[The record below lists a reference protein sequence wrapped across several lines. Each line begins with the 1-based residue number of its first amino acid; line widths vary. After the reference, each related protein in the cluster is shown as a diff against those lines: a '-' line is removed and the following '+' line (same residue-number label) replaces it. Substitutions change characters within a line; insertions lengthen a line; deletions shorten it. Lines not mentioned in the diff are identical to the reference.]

1 MIRHFTKFMNE
12 YVDKTLKYKKRPM
25 KNKIQSKTWYK
36 ETCETLRRQ
45 FEQLAKH
52 VQKFPKNPH
61 TLGQYNKIKRKYK
74 HTIKTIRQKWKIENI
89 RVLESLSSNPKLFWQ
104 YIKRLRGKANNS
116 SNQVDSIP
124 PKKWVEHFFS
134 LFNVKEN
141 DKNKL
146 ERSNKIPSD
155 KKT

>member
-52 VQKFPKNPH
+52 VQKFP
-61 TLGQYNKIKRKYK
+61 
-74 HTIKTIRQKWKIENI
+74 
-89 RVLESLSSNPKLFWQ
+89 
-104 YIKRLRGKANNS
+104 
-116 SNQVDSIP
+116 
-124 PKKWVEHFFS
+124 
-134 LFNVKEN
+134 
-141 DKNKL
+141 
-146 ERSNKIPSD
+146 
-155 KKT
+155 